1 MNTHITT
8 YYNQLAQK
16 YDSDRFGNAYGRFLH
31 AQERALLTRWLA
43 SVKAGA
49 ILDLGCGTGRFLDL
63 ATHGLDASTGMLE
76 VARQKFPE
84 KTLQNGLA
92 FAMPLADESFDVIF
106 SMHMVMHLSADELQ
120 PLLAEAHRV
129 LKPGGSLM
137 FDFPSTSRRQLLR
150 QKAAGWHGANAYTLR
165 EIRAASLGQWR
176 LEAVNGFLFLPIHR
190 VPRSM
195 RSWLIGLDT
204 WLCGSF
210 FKRFSSY
217 LIVHLVK
224 I

>member
-76 VARQKFPE
+76 QPIMPSAFFENKVHNMQTAATRIQQVLLLPGQVFSFWHVVGYPGAQKGY
-84 KTLQNGLA
+84 KKWTQ
-92 FAMPLADESFDVIF
+92 
-106 SMHMVMHLSADELQ
+106 
-120 PLLAEAHRV
+120 
-129 LKPGGSLM
+129 PGGRQDSGQL
-137 FDFPSTSRRQLLR
+137 RRRLVSGVRTALLHSP
-150 QKAAGWHGANAYTLR
+150 GHGFGNSGTPCPFYRYLCRRRSFCPLR
-165 EIRAASLGQWR
+165 RR
-176 LEAVNGFLFLPIHR
+176 
-190 VPRSM
+190 
-195 RSWLIGLDT
+195 
-204 WLCGSF
+204 
-210 FKRFSSY
+210 
-217 LIVHLVK
+217 
-224 I
+224 

>member
-8 YYNQLAQK
+8 YYNQLAQT
-16 YDSDRFGNAYGRFLH
+16 YDSDRFGHTYGRFLH
-31 AQERALLTRWLA
+31 AQERALLTCWLA
-43 SVKAGA
+43 SVKAGSV
-49 ILDLGCGTGRFLDL
+49 LDLGCGTGRFLDL

-92 FAMPLADESFDVIF
+92 LAMPLAEESFDAIF

-137 FDFPSTSRRQLLR
+137 FDFPSKSRRQLLGY
-150 QKAAGWHGANAYTLR
+150 KAAGWHGANAYTLQ
-165 EIRAASLGQWR
+165 EIHAASAGQWR
-176 LEAVNGFLFLPIHR
+176 LEAASGFLFLPIHR
-190 VPRSM
+190 VPRFM
-195 RSWLIGLDT
+195 RSWLMGIDT

-210 FKRFSSY
+210 MKRFSSY
-217 LIVHLVK
+217 LIVHLIK